1 MRCAIL
7 ASGPSMSQEVA
18 DRVHG
23 GGYGLVV
30 AVSDTFRLAPWA
42 DAMAAQDATWWRRH
56 PDALQFAGRKFS
68 ANRIAGVEQL
78 PQVNINRSS
87 GVLALEAA
95 VLMGA
100 TDIRLFG
107 FDMHGTHYFGPHP
120 EGLNNTT
127 EERFEVF
134 QKQFALWRDAH
145 RNVVVMNCTSGSH
158 LRAFPKTSDN

>member
-1 MRCAIL
+1 
-7 ASGPSMSQEVA
+7 MSQEVA

-42 DAMAAQDATWWRRH
+42 DALAAQDAAWWRKH
-56 PDALQFAGRKFS
+56 PDAFQFAGRKFS

-78 PQVNINRSS
+78 PQVNTNRSS

-100 TDIRLFG
+100 TDIDLFG
-107 FDMHGTHYFGPHP
+107 FDMHGSHYFGPHP

-127 EERFEVF
+127 EARFEVF
-134 QKQFALWRDAH
+134 QNQFAIWRDSNENI
-145 RNVVVMNCTSGSH
+145 RVVNCTPNSK
-158 LRAFPKTSDN
+158 LRAFPHEDECADRWTERA